1 MYDKVY
7 DGSAYMQTQGEYSPW
22 VKSVVQEPSKSGDD
36 AALIKVWET
45 RKSIRGRH
53 GLERGLS

>member
-1 MYDKVY
+1 
-7 DGSAYMQTQGEYSPW
+7 MQTQGEYSPW